1 MNMNL
6 PICNYRKDIVD
17 AIMAHRVTI
26 ITAETGSG
34 KSTQVPQ
41 FLYEHFDNVVVTEP
55 RIMAAKTLASR
66 VSSEMNQEVGTL
78 VGYATGYDKCYSEDT
93 RIRYCT
99 DGLQLIKTI
108 FAENTSENNVL
119 IIDEIHEWNLNIEVL
134 VAWCKHM
141 MDKWNTKIVLMSAT
155 MDFSA
160 LAEYFG
166 DDVTSLNIPG
176 KCYDVSYTE
185 KEDWEL
191 IPTIA
196 ENVEQEHNVLVF
208 VPGKKEISETIKKLT
223 EQGVTACMLPLH
235 GEMNWEDQQKAFET
249 YPNGKVVVSTN
260 VAQTSITIPDIDVV
274 VDSGTARI
282 TIAEDGIQG
291 LYLKNISKADILQ
304 RKGRAGR
311 TKPGKY
317 YLCSSVPMSERAE
330 YTIPEIQ
337 RSILSRVVLQLAA
350 IGIDAE
356 SLKFFHQPRIAEII
370 SAKKQLIAIGAMTED
385 YEVTDIGYQ
394 IVKIPVSVELAR
406 MIIEAKK
413 YKVVKPVITIAA
425 IVEMGG
431 LLDKDGSYSDFSKE
445 RDSDLLAELDVW
457 NQLQKM
463 ERIDFR
469 QLGINKKRYFRIKE
483 HINKLYDVLYGIIS
497 AEKNREYNRKNIL
510 KSCITGW
517 AGNIFISQNWRNN
530 VEGADGITRVLSK
543 NTCVGYSDI
552 QSIFFVGL
560 PTTIEYQ
567 TQWGSTAQL
576 ELLCFVSIIEKDEV
590 LALASKEI
598 KETKR
603 LEYSPTE
610 DAVVVVR
617 EKVFRGYTLDTQKH
631 IEREHPEYYVLKA
644 QYEAQLEELKRTD
657 PYWQTEL
664 KVGDRVFKVSYE
676 RSWGASNKKAYI
688 TVDEE
693 ALFSIEEKTLFLENY
708 SRVWVRYEWDERDNI
723 PALRSCVEQRN
734 LIARRRK
741 VSNKRVTLDSI
752 VGNKEYIKPID
763 LHDGFGTPLYAYGC
777 LILQGSSV
785 FVDVVQD
792 QELAEANTKE
802 ALQYLF
808 KTEIE
813 NRYPLKKFS
822 HQEGKKKKVL
832 TKAESDV
839 KSEFDDMVRYCLM
852 SLTIDSIDECL
863 DFLEEYYKELLPEK
877 CESKN

>member
-1 MNMNL
+1 MNMSL
-6 PICNYRKDIVD
+6 PICNYDKDIVD
-17 AIMAHRVTI
+17 AVMAHRVTI

-41 FLYEHFDNVVVTEP
+41 FLYKHFDNVVVTEP

-78 VGYATGYDKCYSEDT
+78 VGYATGYDKCYSKDT
-93 RIRYCT
+93 KIRYCT

-141 MDKWNTKIVLMSAT
+141 LDKWNTKIVLMSAT
-155 MDFSA
+155 MDSSA

-185 KEDWEL
+185 NDDWEF

-196 ENVEQEHNVLVF
+196 ENVEQGHNVLVF

-249 YPNGKVVVSTN
+249 YPTGKVVVSTN

-291 LYLKNISKADILQ
+291 LYLKNISQADILQ

-356 SLKFFHQPRIAEII
+356 SLKFFHQPRIAEIV

-413 YKVVKPVITIAA
+413 YKVVKPVLTIAA

-431 LLDKDGSYSDFSKE
+431 LLDKEGSYSDFSKE

-469 QLGINKKRYFRIKE
+469 QLGINKKRYFRIKD

-552 QSIFFVGL
+552 QSIFFIGL

-576 ELLCFVSIIEKDEV
+576 ELLCFVSIIEKDDV

-603 LEYSPTE
+603 LEYSPTD

-631 IEREHPEYYVLKA
+631 VEKEHPEYYVLKA

-693 ALFSIEEKTLFLENY
+693 ALFTIEEKCLFLENY
-708 SRVWVRYEWDERDNI
+708 SRVWIRFEWDERDNI
-723 PALRSCVEQRN
+723 PSLRSCVEQKKLIN
-734 LIARRRK
+734 LKRK
-741 VSNKRVTLDSI
+741 VSSKRVTLDSI
-752 VGNKEYIKPID
+752 VGNMEYIKPID
-763 LHDGFGTPLYAYGC
+763 LHDGFGTPFYAYGC

-852 SLTIDSIDECL
+852 SLTIDNIDECL

-877 CESKN
+877 CES

>member
-1 MNMNL
+1 MNTNL
-6 PICNYRKDIVD
+6 PICDYREDIIEAVKSHD
-17 AIMAHRVTI
+17 VTI

-41 FLYEHFDNVVVTEP
+41 FLYDYFENIVVTEP

-66 VSSEMNQEVGTL
+66 VSAEMNQLVGTV
-78 VGYATGYDKCYSEDT
+78 VGYATGYDKCYSDAT
-93 RIRYCT
+93 KIRYCT

-108 FAENTSENNVL
+108 FVESASENNVL

-141 MDKWNTKIVLMSAT
+141 MDKWNTKVVLMSAT
-155 MDFSA
+155 MDANA
-160 LAEYFG
+160 LAEYFKT
-166 DDVTSLNIPG
+166 DVTVLNIPG
-176 KCYDVSYTE
+176 KCYDVSFNE
-185 KEDWEL
+185 KEEWEF

-196 ENVEQEHNVLVF
+196 ENVEHGHNVLVF

-223 EQGVTACMLPLH
+223 ERGVTANILPLH
-235 GEMNWEDQQKAFET
+235 GEMDWEDQQKAFET
-249 YPNGKVVVSTN
+249 YPNGKIVVSTN
-260 VAQTSITIPDIDVV
+260 VAQTSVTIPDIDVV

-304 RKGRAGR
+304 RKGRGGR

-317 YLCSSVPMSERAE
+317 YLCSSVCMDERDE

-356 SLKFFHQPRIAEII
+356 SLDFFHQPRIAEIAT
-370 SAKKQLIAIGAMTED
+370 AKKQLIAIGAMTED
-385 YEVTDIGYQ
+385 YEVTEIGYQ

-431 LLDKDGSYSDFSKE
+431 LLDKDGSYDDFSTEK
-445 RDSDLLAELDVW
+445 DSDLLAELDVW

-469 QLGINKKRYFRIKE
+469 RLGINKKRYFRIKD

-497 AEKNREYNRKNIL
+497 EEKNREYNRKNIL
-510 KSCITGW
+510 KSCMTGW

-530 VEGADGITRVLSK
+530 VEGSDGVTRVLSK
-543 NTCVGYSDI
+543 NSCVGYSDI

-567 TQWGSTAQL
+567 TQWGGTAQL
-576 ELLCFVSIIEKDEV
+576 ELLCFVTIIEKEDLLT
-590 LALASKEI
+590 LAPKEI

-603 LEYSPTE
+603 LEYSPND
-610 DAVVVVR
+610 DAVLVIR

-631 IEREHPEYYVLKA
+631 VEKEHPEYFVLKA

-664 KVGDRVFKVSYE
+664 KVGSKVFQVSYE
-676 RSWGASNKKAYI
+676 RAWGSNSKKAII

-693 ALFSIEEKTLFLENY
+693 TLFTMKEKTLFLENY
-708 SRVWVRYEWDERDNI
+708 SKVWIRFEWDERDNI
-723 PALRSCVEQRN
+723 PALRSCVEQKK
-734 LIARRRK
+734 LTALRRK
-741 VSNKRVTLDSI
+741 VSSKRVALDSI
-752 VGNKEYIKPID
+752 VSNMDYLKPID

-777 LILQGSSV
+777 LVLQGSSV
-785 FVDVVQD
+785 FLEVVSD
-792 QELAEANTKE
+792 KELAEANTKE

-808 KTEIE
+808 KAEIE

-839 KSEFDDMVRYCLM
+839 KNEFDDMVRYCLM
-852 SLTIDSIDECL
+852 SLSIDTIDECL
-863 DFLEEYYKELLPEK
+863 DFLEEYYNELLPEK
-877 CESKN
+877 ANS